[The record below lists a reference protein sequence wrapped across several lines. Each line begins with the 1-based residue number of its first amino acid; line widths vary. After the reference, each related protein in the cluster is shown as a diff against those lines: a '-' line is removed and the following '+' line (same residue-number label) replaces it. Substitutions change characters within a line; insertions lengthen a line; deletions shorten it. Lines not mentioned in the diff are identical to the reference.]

1 MADPIGITIY
11 SPTGSGAQQRTDNVI
26 FTTKYPFAKLDT
38 QNPVSFQNISI
49 FFNADP
55 PYDPTGA
62 VQVTTEVYKFAHGYD
77 YEPTWWVLYLNNNG
91 SNNSAG
97 FVYGQDGSIIKAT
110 SPSTFAQLIVTVDET
125 FISISVLKAFTL
137 LDPTPN
143 IIGYTVTLRFYV
155 FTEPVLIQ

>member
-1 MADPIGITIY
+1 MAEPVAITVY
-11 SPTGSGAQQRTDNVI
+11 SPTGTGAQQEPENVI

-49 FFNADP
+49 FFNSDP

-62 VQVTTEVYKFAHGYD
+62 TAVTTEVYKFAHGYD
-77 YEPTWWVLYLNNNG
+77 YEPTWWVLFLNNNA

-97 FVYGQDGSIIKAT
+97 FTYGEEGSIIKST
-110 SPSTFAQLIVTVDET
+110 SVSTFVQLVVSVDKT
-125 FISISVLKAFTL
+125 FVHISVIKTFTMA
-137 LDPTPN
+137 DPAPN

-155 FTEPVLIQ
+155 FTEPVLLQ